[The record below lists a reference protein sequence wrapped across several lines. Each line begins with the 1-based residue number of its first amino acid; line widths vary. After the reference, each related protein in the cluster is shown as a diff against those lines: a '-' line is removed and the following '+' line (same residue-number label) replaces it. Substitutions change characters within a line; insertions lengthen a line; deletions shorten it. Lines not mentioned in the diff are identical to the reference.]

1 LQRLLSSESSSDETL
16 VEGIRFVCL
25 LIERLIQVN
34 YGIYN
39 GLFAKV
45 LKRQRW
51 IQILVSLMD
60 LVQISAA
67 S

>member
-1 LQRLLSSESSSDETL
+1 MSSCSFNDKLTVLSSESLSDETL

-25 LIERLIQVN
+25 LIERLIQSN

-45 LKRQRW
+45 LKRQR
-51 IQILVSLMD
+51 
-60 LVQISAA
+60 
-67 S
+67 